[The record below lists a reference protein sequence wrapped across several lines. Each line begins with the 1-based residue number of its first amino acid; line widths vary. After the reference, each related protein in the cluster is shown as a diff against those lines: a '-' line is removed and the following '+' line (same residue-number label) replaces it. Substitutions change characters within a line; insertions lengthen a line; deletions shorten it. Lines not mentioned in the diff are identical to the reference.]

1 MTRPVR
7 VALTRPHEAWREVP
21 MPGSN
26 LPLELVRLDASD
38 DVLAMYAHFP
48 QGFERPTSG
57 GYEVAEEF
65 LVLDGELRL
74 DDWVLHRGDLS
85 YVPAGTLRRT
95 MSSATGCTVLAWFG
109 GPANFRP
116 AAELVPDETGGDR
129 RTLSVLD
136 APVGELLAVS
146 SATWTIH
153 ADASTVGCA
162 DDVIDLGLQGWSR
175 TADRRAGRLLVRTAD

>member
-1 MTRPVR
+1 VTRPVC
-7 VALTRPHEAWREVP
+7 VCLIRPHEAWREVP

-26 LPLELVRLDASD
+26 LPLELVRLDAVG

-57 GYEVAEEF
+57 GYDVAEEF

-85 YVPAGTLRRT
+85 YIPAGTLRRS

-116 AAELVPDETGGDR
+116 AAELVLDAAAGDR
-129 RTLSVLD
+129 RTLSVLH
-136 APVGELLAVS
+136 APVGELLAVP
-146 SATWTIH
+146 SATWTVH
-153 ADASTVGCA
+153 ADASTVGSA
-162 DDVIDLGLQGWSR
+162 DDVIDLGLQSWSR
-175 TADRRAGRLLVRTAD
+175 TADWRAGRLLVRSAH